1 MIAATFASNVNR
13 AVAGDAVCLFS
24 RPAYT
29 THQQAIVELAG
40 RICYRS
46 TSKMGHSIG
55 YLNARMAEG
64 HQDIFEHVWITAALV
79 DEDDAVNRMEE
90 HRHVWV
96 TRADSGQW
104 CYVSANARVWLEM
117 AQENRVARDVL
128 YQYMPGQVH
137 GNAYAALTDTPTAEV
152 NVQQR
157 VVGDGAN
164 GAMVNLV
171 ACHRPKI
178 QVGYET
184 EMHQAATFLLQNV
197 SRALTHQL
205 VRHRLLS
212 FSQESQRYVSL
223 EKGGWYPVMPPCIAE
238 NERAIQ
244 VLNRVWRE
252 IEIGYEQ
259 LRALGIRKE
268 DARYLLPN
276 ATSTTIMVSGSIA
289 AWRGMLRQR
298 CAPDAQ
304 WEIRGVALAIR
315 DMLTE
320 LGMYND

>member
-1 MIAATFASNVNR
+1 MIAATFASSVNQM
-13 AVAGDAVCLFS
+13 VGGDATCLLS
-24 RPAYT
+24 TPVYVT
-29 THQQAIVELAG
+29 QPQAISELAG

-46 TSKMGHSIG
+46 TSKMGHSSSF
-55 YLNARMAEG
+55 LSARMAEG
-64 HQDIFEHVWITAALV
+64 HQDIFEHVWITASLT
-79 DEDDAVNRMEE
+79 DEDAAVNWMEE
-90 HRHVWV
+90 NRYVWV
-96 TRADSGQW
+96 SRVDGGQW
-104 CYVSANARVWLEM
+104 CYVSANMRVWMEM
-117 AQENRVARDVL
+117 AQSNLVARDVV
-128 YQYMPGQVH
+128 YQYLPGLIR
-137 GNAYAALTDTPTAEV
+137 GNAYSAVTDTPTPIV

-171 ACHRPKI
+171 ACHRPNI
-178 QVGYET
+178 QVGYDM

-223 EKGGWYPVMPPCIAE
+223 EKGGWYPIMPPSIAE
-238 NERAIQ
+238 DARAIQ
-244 VLNRVWRE
+244 VLNRVWME
-252 IEIGYEQ
+252 IEAGYEK
-259 LRALGIRKE
+259 LRELGIRKE

-298 CAPDAQ
+298 CATDAQ
-304 WEIRGVALAIR
+304 WEIRNVALAIR
-315 DMLTE
+315 DMLSE
-320 LGMYND
+320 LGMYHD